1 MSDLT
6 APMQRRSAVLA
17 FRITNSPGSVGFFL
31 SAIPDTQHVCLTI
44 QQECCAVQAEIIP
57 AAVLALLHQR
67 LLERFPWLTRLL
79 DCIKQLAVVAVCA
92 VRVRRIDRVQRV
104 GFGVVPDGQVPDL
117 VAGLRQVFTGFL
129 CVPVKAIFRCAGA
142 NLVALILIPRIS
154 SIDVPHPPRSILH
167 SLHAGRQNAVF
178 LHRIMQNDLG
188 LCPVYTVL

>member
-1 MSDLT
+1 MTLSL
-6 APMQRRSAVLA
+6 QRSANLTVPALCVTDSPR
-17 FRITNSPGSVGFFL
+17 RIGFFL
-31 SAIPDTQHVCLTI
+31 SAVPDAQQVGFVI
-44 QQECCAVQAEIIP
+44 QKKCRAVQAEIIP

-129 CVPVKAIFRCAGA
+129 CAPVKAIFRCAGA
-142 NLVALILIPRIS
+142 NLVALILIPCIS
-154 SIDVPHPPRSILH
+154 SIDVSHPPRSILH

-178 LHRIMQNDLG
+178 LHRIMQHDLG